1 MIIYIYR
8 KIFKTRHV
16 CRIIQI
22 YYRNKKYR
30 DIGNIMNIY
39 ASENPR
45 IFHSKFVN
53 NLKYV
58 YSDWIESFWII
69 HVSDG
74 TIFQNL
80 NMECEK

>member
-1 MIIYIYR
+1 MQVNISFEIR
-8 KIFKTRHV
+8 K
-16 CRIIQI
+16 
-22 YYRNKKYR
+22 Y
-30 DIGNIMNIY
+30 
-39 ASENPR
+39 
-45 IFHSKFVN
+45 
-53 NLKYV
+53 LKYV